1 MDVGG
6 ADRPSMEFGDD
17 FRARTLNDRDP
28 GKQRG
33 AQRQG
38 QDRSVPGRNWRSR
51 RLCLSVES
59 GNDEIKDLW
68 RLNRK
73 RSSGRTA
80 LGG

>member
-33 AQRQG
+33 AQL
-38 QDRSVPGRNWRSR
+38 SI
-51 RLCLSVES
+51 SVE
-59 GNDEIKDLW
+59 N
-68 RLNRK
+68 
-73 RSSGRTA
+73 
-80 LGG
+80 